1 VTVELRTHENH
12 FVVVVEKHII
22 TTTLPHNPAM
32 ANALEVTPDSEL
44 QFVLSRAGDVTP
56 KTTLTLRHP
65 GTTDEYLAFKVCMAQ
80 YAIT

>member
-1 VTVELRTHENH
+1 LRTYENH
-12 FVVVVEKHII
+12 FVVVVEKHIITNPI

-65 GTTDEYLAFKVCMAQ
+65 GTTDEYLAFKVRMTQ